1 MAEKKKRSKLK
12 VILIALGIAA
22 IIIFSSPE
30 YKAKFLKI
38 IGMGEDTS
46 SEVETPAETTES
58 ENNE

>member
-38 IGMGEDTS
+38 IGMGENTS
-46 SEVETPAETTES
+46 SEVETPE
-58 ENNE
+58 EN